1 MIRLICMTDFT
12 EKYAVSILRGILRY
26 SQETEPWVI
35 CKMPPVFCR
44 KHGVAGVIDWAKD
57 WKADAII
64 GQFEPTDDL
73 SLFGANGI
81 VAIAQDYKQRFQCI
95 PNITSDYRLAGR
107 QAAEYF
113 VGKGFSHFAFYGYEN
128 VVWSDERW
136 EGFSQYLKEMGMGD
150 DVSDYRHQSIDQLWY
165 YDGEPLI
172 KWLKSLTHPVALFA
186 ADDSMASKIV
196 EACNTC
202 GLRIPSDVAVLGVD
216 NDEIICGLT
225 YPELSSM
232 NMSVEKAGYETA
244 QLIHRLVINP
254 HALKEDIY
262 VRSLGVVE
270 RSSTDI
276 IAANN
281 PYIQQALQFI
291 HSNLSRQLY
300 VRDII
305 SRLPMSRR
313 LFEQRFF
320 EETGTSPHNYIT
332 NLRMSRLAQ
341 LLLTSDESIDELAM
355 SVGVADGKNLSRQ
368 FKARMGMNPKDYR
381 KKYKIVKR

>member
-12 EKYAVSILRGILRY
+12 EKYAVSILQGVLRY

-35 CKMPPVFCR
+35 CKMPPEFCR
-44 KHGVAGVIDWAKD
+44 KNGVSGVIEWAKG

-64 GQFEPTDDL
+64 GQFEPTDDVT
-73 SLFGANGI
+73 LFGANGI

-113 VGKGFSHFAFYGYEN
+113 VGKGFSNFAFYGYEN

-136 EGFSQYLKEMGMGD
+136 EGFQQYLKESGLGK
-150 DVSDYRHQSIDQLWY
+150 VSDYRHQNIDQLWFY
-165 YDGEPLI
+165 ESEPLI
-172 KWLKSLTHPVALFA
+172 QWLKSLSHPVALFA

-216 NDEIICGLT
+216 NDEITCGLT

-244 QLIHRLVINP
+244 QLIHSLVENP

-291 HSNLSRQLY
+291 HSNLSRPLHVQ
-300 VRDII
+300 DII
-305 SRLPMSRR
+305 CRLPMSRR

-332 NLRMSRLAQ
+332 DLRMKRLAQ
-341 LLLTSDESIDELAM
+341 LLLTSDELLM
-355 SVGVADGKNLSRQ
+355 NLQ
-368 FKARMGMNPKDYR
+368 
-381 KKYKIVKR
+381 